1 MLPDSY
7 FGAEK
12 DLIFVRQRQWPF
24 ALNESVVRQNWI
36 FKTMI
41 LELIF
46 MIFHHQQTT
55 SYQCCITHGC
65 LMRECRLS
73 KWVIQKELVASRL
86 HFWTTRYRQHSNSR
100 RPQRRTASP
109 ESTRLRCSGRAL
121 LWADGTRPLHFLHNR
136 QKSHFSRTLHMQ
148 RERD

>member
-55 SYQCCITHGC
+55 SYQCCITHFNWKNGY

-100 RPQRRTASP
+100 RPQRRTANP
-109 ESTRLRCSGRAL
+109 ESTGLRRSGRAL
-121 LWADGTRPLHFLHNR
+121 LWADETRSLRSLHNR
-136 QKSHFSRTLHMQ
+136 QMRHYSRSTA
-148 RERD
+148 